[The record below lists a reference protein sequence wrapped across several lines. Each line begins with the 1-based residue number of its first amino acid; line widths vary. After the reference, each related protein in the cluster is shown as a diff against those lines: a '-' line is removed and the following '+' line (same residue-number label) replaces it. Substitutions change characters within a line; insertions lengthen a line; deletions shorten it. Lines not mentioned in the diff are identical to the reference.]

1 MTGGWY
7 DAGRALARASA
18 RVAQASPGPL
28 PPLIV
33 LTDPRRYPDVEAFA
47 ESIPSGAV
55 LIHRHFGRPEA
66 ARESLALR
74 RIADRKELIL
84 LIAADPALALQC
96 GADGVHWP
104 ERLLRQARTRHPA
117 GLILTASAHSRGAA
131 ERAARLGADG
141 VLLSPVFP
149 TQSPGA
155 GQPIGIWQ
163 AGAIARSVAAPVYA
177 LGGVTPS
184 RAVRLAGLGFS
195 GIAAVSAAQ

>member
-1 MTGGWY
+1 M
-7 DAGRALARASA
+7 
-18 RVAQASPGPL
+18 AQASPGPL

-33 LTDPRRYPDVEAFA
+33 LTDPRRYPDIEAFA
-47 ESIPSGAV
+47 ESIPPGAV

-66 ARESLALR
+66 AREALALR
-74 RIADRKELIL
+74 RIADRKGLTL
-84 LIAADPALALQC
+84 LIAADPALARQS

-104 ERLLRQARTRHPA
+104 ERLLRQAWTRHPA
-117 GLILTASAHSRGAA
+117 GLFLTASAHSRRAA

-149 TQSPGA
+149 TQSLGA
-155 GQPIGIWQ
+155 GQPIGIWR

-184 RAVRLAGLGFS
+184 RAARLAGLGFS

>member
-1 MTGGWY
+1 ME
-7 DAGRALARASA
+7 
-18 RVAQASPGPL
+18 Q
-28 PPLIV
+28 
-33 LTDPRRYPDVEAFA
+33 
-47 ESIPSGAV
+47 
-55 LIHRHFGRPEA
+55 HCGRPEA
-66 ARESLALR
+66 AREAHALR
-74 RIADRKELIL
+74 RIADRKGLIL

-104 ERLLRQARTRHPA
+104 ERLIGQARARHPA
-117 GLILTASAHSRGAA
+117 GLVLTASAHSRRAA

-141 VLLSPVFP
+141 VLLSPVFS

-155 GQPIGIWQ
+155 GPPIGIWR

-184 RAVRLAGLGFS
+184 REARLTGLGFS